1 MANFQFEDF
10 STKVVSND
18 PTVAPST
25 SLEEHT
31 LESFEQGYK
40 AGWDDAVEAQKDDQK
55 RISADFSRHL
65 QELSFT
71 LTEARTQVIQS
82 ITPLLQEMVHKVL
95 PKVSMAGLSQAI
107 LDQVVEIAKT
117 HANTPIE
124 IIVAPTN
131 ETALQ
136 HLIGDNS
143 TLDVT
148 VISEPS
154 FAQGLAS
161 IRFAESEVKIDLDSV
176 IQNFEVALSQFLTK
190 NKEAV

>member
-18 PTVAPST
+18 PTIAPTT

-55 RISADFSRHL
+55 RISADFSRNL

-95 PKVSMAGLSQAI
+95 PKVSMAGLSQVI
-107 LDQVVEIAKT
+107 LDQVVEVAKT
-117 HANTPIE
+117 HADTPIE
-124 IIVAPTN
+124 IMVAPAN
-131 ETALQ
+131 ETALL